1 MACLTIISTNSKM
14 ACGAPPTGHLAS
26 LKGMAIINASDISSF
41 SVSETGVVISMAAGR
56 RGYAL
61 ETGNNSTVVS
71 LSLKGGEVFPP
82 QHDVTIETTLFGRS
96 IENIYTGR
104 VWTGG
109 ANGRYIFIAD
119 HGNNVYKVYGLGAP
133 LEVLSVEGSS
143 TGNGFVR
150 TTFGVEDWQAGTT
163 IYNLTKAQY
172 EALQVPAPTG
182 GGGRPRRMNPIHHL
196 PKKNAMGLASYQ
208 MGRSVP
214 AA

>member
-1 MACLTIISTNSKM
+1 MACLTIISTNSKLN
-14 ACGAPPTGHLAS
+14 CGAPPTGHLAS
-26 LKGMAIINASDISSF
+26 LKGMAIINASDVSSF
-41 SVSETGVVISMAAGR
+41 SVSETGVVISMAAGK

-109 ANGRYIFIAD
+109 ANGSYIFIAD

-172 EALQVPAPTG
+172 EALQVPATTG
-182 GGGRPRRMNPIHHL
+182 GG
-196 PKKNAMGLASYQ
+196 
-208 MGRSVP
+208 VTP
-214 AA
+214 AG

>member
-1 MACLTIISTNSKM
+1 MACLTLISTSSKM
-14 ACGAPPTGHLAS
+14 ACGAPPAGHLAS
-26 LKGMAIINASDISSF
+26 LKGMAIINASDVLSF
-41 SVSETGVVISMAAGR
+41 SVSETGVVISMAAGK

-109 ANGRYIFIAD
+109 ANGSYIFIAD

-163 IYNLTKAQY
+163 IYNLTKEQY
-172 EALQVPAPTG
+172 EALQVPATTG
-182 GGGRPRRMNPIHHL
+182 GSD
-196 PKKNAMGLASYQ
+196 A
-208 MGRSVP
+208 P
-214 AA
+214 AG